1 MVFIP
6 WAVRNSAN
14 RLLQIK
20 ITKGFQLVKTLF
32 LQNTIEQ
39 LALKWGI
46 MLWSGPAEVF
56 SAFWRERD
64 PWGAKQCS
72 PRKENI
78 SELEEVQSGQPM
90 RQRQAQRTQ
99 TAETEK
105 GITEGPEVCTWFQK
119 SRRNTRSSSVN
130 KKLYACLRIRS
141 WQGSVGTETLQNKY
155 LPQNGGKKRKM
166 MLNI

>member
-1 MVFIP
+1 MVSIP

-20 ITKGFQLVKTLF
+20 ITKGFQLEKMLF

-56 SAFWRERD
+56 SAFRRERN

-78 SELEEVQSGQPM
+78 SELEEVQGGQPM
-90 RQRQAQRTQ
+90 RDKHSGLQLERQRRGSQRVQ
-99 TAETEK
+99 RSVLYFRRAGETL
-105 GITEGPEVCTWFQK
+105 GALLW
-119 SRRNTRSSSVN
+119 
-130 KKLYACLRIRS
+130 IRS
-141 WQGSVGTETLQNKY
+141 C
-155 LPQNGGKKRKM
+155 
-166 MLNI
+166 MLV